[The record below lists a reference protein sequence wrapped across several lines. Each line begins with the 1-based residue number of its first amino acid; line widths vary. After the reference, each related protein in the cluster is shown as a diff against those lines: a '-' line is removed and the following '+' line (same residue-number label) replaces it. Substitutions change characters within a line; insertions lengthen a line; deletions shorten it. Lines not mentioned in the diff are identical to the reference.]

1 MRYKINHHDKKAII
15 MTSKSTLDP
24 SDFHSMDKKQTFKK
38 NMFCFTKSYWFGM

>member
-38 NMFCFTKSYWFGM
+38 ICSVSQSHTGLG